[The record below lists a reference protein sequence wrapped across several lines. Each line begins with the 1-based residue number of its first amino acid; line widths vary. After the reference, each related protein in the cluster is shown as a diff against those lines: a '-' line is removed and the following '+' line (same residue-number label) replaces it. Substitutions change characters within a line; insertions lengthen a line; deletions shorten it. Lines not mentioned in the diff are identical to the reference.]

1 MQDAMTQGINK
12 SQMISGFLKKK
23 RMLVFFVLIICLAV
37 PGYYYWTG
45 SKNKKVN
52 FLTDTVKK
60 SAITSTVSASAMI
73 EPVSSVS
80 LSFKNS
86 EIINKLYIKVGDH
99 VTKGQL
105 LAEQDG
111 SNLVEQVNQSRASLK
126 ASEAK
131 LALLKNGARAEDI
144 EQAKEN
150 VTIAKGSYDLA
161 KSTLERNQQLKDAE
175 AISQSE
181 LDKAKSDFINAQ
193 SKLNQA
199 QESLKSLVA
208 GNRPE
213 DIAVATAQ
221 LEGLKSQLQMSL
233 NDMAG
238 TKLYSPMDGTVSV
251 MNGAEGQ
258 RATANNNNTSGGGF
272 ISVISDAM
280 QVRAQVNESDIGK
293 VRNGQK
299 VELFVN
305 SYQDKTFN
313 GKVKSISPQAYTVSN
328 VQIYD
333 VLIEPDK
340 NYTELKAGMPA
351 NINIILDRHEN
362 TLVLP
367 KGAVSYAISYMN
379 KNKAAAPVQ
388 NDQSSDQGKIK
399 RNIDGKE
406 QSTGENDNSKNSAS
420 AITTPGQQKAIV
432 LIYDKSG
439 EPKPQRVV
447 LGLSDMRNFE
457 VLQGLNEGDTVVV
470 GSLDQSTTSNAQGNQ
485 GSQSNNSPLTPR
497 VGGGVRVR

>member
-1 MQDAMTQGINK
+1 MQEVMTQSTKK
-12 SQMISGFLKKK
+12 SQMISSFLKKK
-23 RMLVFFVLIICLAV
+23 KMLVFFVLIICLAV
-37 PGYYYWTG
+37 PSYFYWTG
-45 SKNKKVN
+45 SKDKNVS

-105 LAEQDG
+105 LVEQDS
-111 SNLVEQVNQSRASLK
+111 SNLVEQVNQSRANLK
-126 ASEAK
+126 SSEAK
-131 LALLKNGARAEDI
+131 LALLINGARAEDI

-161 KSTLERNQQLKDAE
+161 KSTLNRNQQLRDAE

-181 LDKAKSDFINAQ
+181 LDKAKSDFISAE

-199 QESLKSLVA
+199 QVSLKSLLA

-213 DIAVATAQ
+213 DIAAATAQ
-221 LEGLKSQLQMSL
+221 LEGQKSQLKMAL
-233 NDMAG
+233 NDLAG
-238 TKLYSPMDGTVSV
+238 TKLYSPMDGTVSI

-258 RATANNNNTSGGGF
+258 RATANNNNTSGDGF

-293 VRNGQK
+293 VKNGQK

-305 SYQDKTFN
+305 SYQDKIFN
-313 GKVKSISPQAYTVSN
+313 GKVRSISPQAYTVSN

-340 NYTELKAGMPA
+340 NYSELKSGMPA
-351 NINIILDRHEN
+351 NVNIILDRHEN
-362 TLVLP
+362 TLILP
-367 KGAVSYAISYMN
+367 KGAVSFAISYMN
-379 KNKAAAPVQ
+379 KNKTATPVQ
-388 NDQSSDQGKIK
+388 EGKSSDQGNIK
-399 RNIDGKE
+399 RNIDTKKE
-406 QSTGENDNSKNSAS
+406 QAGKNDSSKNSA
-420 AITTPGQQKAIV
+420 IETPVQQKAIV
-432 LIYDKSG
+432 LLHNKSG
-439 EPKPQRVV
+439 EPKPQSVV

-470 GSLDQSTTSNAQGNQ
+470 GSLDQSTISNTQGNQ
-485 GSQSNNSPLTPR
+485 PGSSPLTPR
-497 VGGGVRVR
+497 VGGGTSVRVR